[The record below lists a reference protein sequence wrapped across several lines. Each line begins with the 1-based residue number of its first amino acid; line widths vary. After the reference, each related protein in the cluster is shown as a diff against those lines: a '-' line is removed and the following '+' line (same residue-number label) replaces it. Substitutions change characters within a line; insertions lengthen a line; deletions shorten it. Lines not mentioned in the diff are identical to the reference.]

1 MRAGGAGNGEDQRI
15 VSEGRSGRSP
25 RREIGE
31 GVGPAD
37 GEEAGFCGEP
47 SVAAAAHPVI
57 GVGESD
63 AAEAVLT
70 GKVHGPEHGGVRV
83 EVAGAK
89 VAVPAFDS
97 KRGGRG
103 LGDEGGFGVDVDAA
117 VGDHFGEAGEAVEA
131 VGVDAV
137 AGGFGEEAGAE
148 GGAVAV
154 EAEMEGGAKECGVEI
169 GIGDAE
175 HGGSIIC
182 GGSRFKVRTGG
193 LYLWDMACFLELEH
207 VNVARGDAMVLH
219 DVNLRVEAGEHIAI
233 LGPNGC
239 GKSTLIKT
247 MTCELYPMVLEG
259 TRVSIFGRERWDL
272 TELKKRL
279 GVVSP
284 ELPGRQT
291 LKTTGRDAV
300 LTGFF
305 SSSTLWP
312 NLVVTG
318 AMRERAEEVLELVG
332 AAGIADKAVGEM
344 SAGEQRRVMIGRAL
358 VGSGTESHEWGTRSS
373 GANQMLLL
381 DEPSNALDLA
391 AQQGLREMLR
401 RLAQQGTGM
410 LLITHH
416 IADILPEIG
425 RVILMRGGRIV
436 ADGAK
441 RKLLTAPVLS
451 ELLGVPVRVTEE
463 DGFFRAW

>member
-1 MRAGGAGNGEDQRI
+1 MVFAVI
-15 VSEGRSGRSP
+15 LEG
-25 RREIGE
+25 
-31 GVGPAD
+31 
-37 GEEAGFCGEP
+37 
-47 SVAAAAHPVI
+47 
-57 GVGESD
+57 
-63 AAEAVLT
+63 
-70 GKVHGPEHGGVRV
+70 
-83 EVAGAK
+83 
-89 VAVPAFDS
+89 
-97 KRGGRG
+97 
-103 LGDEGGFGVDVDAA
+103 
-117 VGDHFGEAGEAVEA
+117 
-131 VGVDAV
+131 
-137 AGGFGEEAGAE
+137 
-148 GGAVAV
+148 
-154 EAEMEGGAKECGVEI
+154 
-169 GIGDAE
+169 
-175 HGGSIIC
+175 
-182 GGSRFKVRTGG
+182 
-193 LYLWDMACFLELEH
+193 MACFLELEH

-300 LTGFF
+300 LSGFF

-312 NLVVTG
+312 NLVVTD
-318 AMRERAEEVLELVG
+318 ARRARAEEVLELVG
-332 AAGIADKAVGEM
+332 AVGIAEKVVGEM

-358 VGSGTESHEWGTRSS
+358 VGSGDPTHATEPHEWGTRSS
-373 GANQMLLL
+373 GVNQMLLL
-381 DEPSNALDLA
+381 DEPSNALDLK

-401 RLAQQGTGM
+401 RLAQQGTGI

-441 RKLLTAPVLS
+441 EKLLTAEVLS
-451 ELLGVPVRVTEE
+451 ELFGVRVEVTER
-463 DGFFRAW
+463 DGFSYAW